1 MGKER
6 KERACGLFK
15 DIVQTVADARLD
27 QTATLFALEYAYG
40 MTLAAMMV
48 DEGVEKYL
56 DKVGIPSIRKA
67 AKSSSKIVQEM
78 VEKYGAKG
86 EGFKAFSQAG
96 SC

>member
-1 MGKER
+1 MEKER
-6 KERACGLFK
+6 EERAWGLVK

-27 QTATLFALEYAYG
+27 QTATLLALEYAYG

-56 DKVGIPSIRKA
+56 DKVAIPSIRKA
-67 AKSSSKIVQEM
+67 AKSSSKIVKEM
-78 VEKYGAKG
+78 IEKHGAKG
-86 EGFKAFSQAG
+86 EGFEAFSQAG